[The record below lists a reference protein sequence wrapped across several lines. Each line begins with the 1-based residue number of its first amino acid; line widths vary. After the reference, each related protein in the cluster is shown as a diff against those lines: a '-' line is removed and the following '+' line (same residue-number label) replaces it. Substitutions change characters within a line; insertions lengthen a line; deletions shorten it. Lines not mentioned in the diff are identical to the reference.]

1 MTGIFG
7 NFYGAWILG
16 LKTLGLRTIGLMEK
30 GLNGPFLATFGYFL
44 GNIGKLFI
52 P

>member
-30 GLNGPFLATFGYFL
+30 GLNGPFLGTTFH
-44 GNIGKLFI
+44 LFSQMSGQKAL
-52 P
+52 